1 MSVLDWLKQQAS
13 TIQQTLGDEMTRYK
27 NRELMEGVVAGCAVV
42 GYANGEVS
50 SAEKQKMMGFLQA
63 SEAMKVYE
71 VNQVLDTFGK
81 FSRQFEFDP
90 AIGQAEALK
99 AIGCVNGEELVIL
112 AHEYM
117 GMPFAD
123 APVWSPYGKPEGPYP
138 SLVELHR
145 GTRSRRSHRPGGA
158 WVFGRDGTWSGP

>member
-42 GYANGEVS
+42 GYANGDVS

-63 SEAMKVYE
+63 SEAMKVYD
-71 VNQVLDTFGK
+71 VSQVLDTFGK
-81 FSRQFEFDP
+81 YSRQFEFDT

-99 AIGCVNGEELVIL
+99 AIGKLRGKVDEARLLVRVCCAIGASDGNFEESERQAVRTICR
-112 AHEYM
+112 
-117 GMPFAD
+117 
-123 APVWSPYGKPEGPYP
+123 
-138 SLVELHR
+138 EL
-145 GTRSRRSHRPGGA
+145 TLDPGD
-158 WVFGRDGTWSGP
+158 FDL